1 MTHER
6 RQRNC
11 RMRVHGFS
19 FFCGRCGG
27 GRVRVRRPREECA
40 WQENFAGVAEA
51 DADALR
57 DDDGR
62 GPAPILIPNYL
73 YTVFRY

>member
-1 MTHER
+1 M
-6 RQRNC
+6 
-11 RMRVHGFS
+11 
-19 FFCGRCGG
+19 
-27 GRVRVRRPREECA
+27 RVRRPREECA